1 MTSVLDPDVTLMLS
15 LILATSQENI
25 LLYRA
30 LHKASLAYIPC
41 KEKSELFLI
50 MKQIISWGG

>member
-25 LLYRA
+25 LLYSA

-41 KEKSELFLI
+41 KDKSNCF
-50 MKQIISWGG
+50 